1 MHKILIALAFV
12 CLAVRA
18 ETVTTVDVDGIAVPL
33 RATSVLAEDV
43 LDADKAVARARLDY
57 TPGKESI
64 TFFDANDRKIAR
76 PVESGYFRRTLGK
89 TTDGRTVVQDFWQD
103 TATKRSAPFALTQRA
118 AATDDHGGGI
128 PTLLPPV
135 QAGRALGRAL
145 ARLRAPDAVAGAID
159 STMVFYDRNG
169 AVSFIAPFRAGKEAG
184 YSNYYEENRLRIQS
198 PPLQADDAAPPDEL
212 PEFRAVVTPH
222 IRVFY
227 PDGRL
232 LALIPYQ
239 AENEATDKP
248 ILFYRA
254 DGSLLAAINTD
265 REPSVRLWDS
275 AGTLLT
281 PDTAAYEA
289 TRTELKAAW
298 QPVKVLHGRFDQS
311 RLELFDGVRRNAQ
324 GVRVVAVSG
333 IDVPLRVDNTLPEAV
348 LDADKA
354 ATAEN
359 ITYIAVAPQT
369 FYYDA
374 DGKKS
379 AQPAPG
385 GYFRKVV
392 GKTADGRAV
401 VQDYYQDSGKPQT
414 TLFIQR
420 ADAAADDFR
429 AEMADSPV
437 ATYSR
442 SGAILRV
449 NYPVR
454 ADKST
459 HRSASYIDGRL
470 LMQDALPPGV
480 SDPDDPL
487 RELQALPDYV
497 RTFYPD
503 GRLWSLSTDE
513 KNGDGIRATYRADGS
528 LLRARGTKA
537 DGYPKTW
544 WSADG
549 KPLEKGTE
557 ARRQAIAEY
566 NTQVDTLNARLDQW
580 LEAAEPPP
588 TTPEK

>member
-43 LDADKAVARARLDY
+43 LDADQAVARARLDY
-57 TPGKESI
+57 TPGKESVI
-64 TFFDANDRKIAR
+64 FFNANNRKIAR
-76 PVESGYFRRTLGK
+76 PVESGYFSRTLGK
-89 TTDGRTVVQDFWQD
+89 TADGRTVVQDFWQD
-103 TATKRSAPFALTQRA
+103 TATKRTAPYALTRRA
-118 AATDDHGGGI
+118 AATNGGGI
-128 PTLLPPV
+128 TTLLPPL
-135 QAGRALGRAL
+135 QAGKALGRAL

-184 YSNYYEENRLRIQS
+184 YSNYYEEDRLRIQS

-232 LALIPYQ
+232 LALMPSP
-239 AENEATDKP
+239 APGETANALT
-248 ILFYRA
+248 LCYRA
-254 DGSLLAAINTD
+254 DGSLLAAINPD
-265 REPSVRLWDS
+265 REPSLRLWDS

-289 TRTELKAAW
+289 ARAELKATW
-298 QPVKVLHGRFDQS
+298 QPVKALHRRFDQS

-333 IDVPLRVDNTLPEAV
+333 IDVPLRVDNTLPEAI
-348 LDADKA
+348 LDANHA
-354 ATAEN
+354 AAQGGN
-359 ITYIAVAPQT
+359 ITYIAGEVQT

-374 DGKKS
+374 HYQKV

-392 GKTADGRAV
+392 GKTADGRIVA
-401 VQDYYQDSGKPQT
+401 QDFYQDSGKPQT

-429 AEMADSPV
+429 TEMADSPV
-437 ATYSR
+437 VSYGR
-442 SGAILRV
+442 DGAISLV
-449 NYPVR
+449 HYPVR

-459 HRSASYIDGRL
+459 HRAASYVEGRL
-470 LMQDALPPGV
+470 LMQDALPPGTY
-480 SDPDDPL
+480 DPDDPL
-487 RELQALPDYV
+487 RELQGLAGYY
-497 RTFYPD
+497 RYYYPD
-503 GRLWSLSTDE
+503 GRLWSLKTDE
-513 KNGDGIRATYRADGS
+513 KNGDGIRAAYRADGS
-528 LLRARGTKA
+528 LLMARGTKA

-566 NTQVDTLNARLDQW
+566 NTRVDTLNARLDQW